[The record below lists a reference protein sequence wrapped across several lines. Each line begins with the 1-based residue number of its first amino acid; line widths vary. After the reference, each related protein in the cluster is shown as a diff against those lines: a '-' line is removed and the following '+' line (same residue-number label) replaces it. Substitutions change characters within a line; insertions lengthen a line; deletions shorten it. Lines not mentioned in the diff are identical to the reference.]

1 MKPNVTIA
9 LVVGVNVILLFLHIH
24 KSSVLVAE
32 SYRKQKNEHL
42 KQELSKKKD
51 MLTQSLYTAKN
62 HTAIKN
68 FATKK
73 LGMEPIRLSQI
84 KTYAAHEKPV

>member
-1 MKPNVTIA
+1 MKAKVTIA
-9 LVVGVNVILLFLHIH
+9 LVIGVNVTLLFLHIH

-51 MLTQSLYTAKN
+51 TLTQNLYTAKN
-62 HTAIKN
+62 HTTIKN

-84 KTYAAHEKPV
+84 KSYDDHEKPV